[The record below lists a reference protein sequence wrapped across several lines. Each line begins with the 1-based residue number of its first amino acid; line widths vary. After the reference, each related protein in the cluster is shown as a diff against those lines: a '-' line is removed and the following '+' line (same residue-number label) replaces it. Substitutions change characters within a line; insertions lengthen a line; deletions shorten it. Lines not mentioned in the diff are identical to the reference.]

1 MLEAKLIDG
10 VKNAK
15 VIIKGVLEG
24 EFEKASVLKGLSHA
38 KLMSAIW
45 AIQEKMGFVLWWDE
59 KELIMPMESRNSI
72 RLDRGWEPPK
82 GWNGELLL
90 NSFGYSNG
98 PTPKHFVIEL
108 DFDK

>member
-1 MLEAKLIDG
+1 MLDAKFIDAA
-10 VKNAK
+10 KNTK
-15 VIIKGVLEG
+15 VIIKGVLEQ
-24 EFEKASVLKGLSHA
+24 ELELTTVLKGLPHS

-45 AIQEKMGFVLWWDE
+45 MVQEKMGFTLWWDE
-59 KELIMPMESRNSI
+59 KSLIMPMESRNSF

-82 GWNGELLL
+82 EWKGELLL
-90 NSFGYSNG
+90 ASYGFSNG